1 MSFITSRQSTEIFP
15 EQKLQASVNQ
25 NMLRKN
31 SMALQRQRSSNLG
44 LKIKY
49 VVRQR
54 DESPFNPN
62 RSIKSGSNED
72 KKSDD
77 LDVVIEKGDQI
88 IETGEKKSRESS
100 MSRLTRKLTIMRRSC
115 DRFRSNSL
123 QSESVESENNFN
135 ESQDKGRSN
144 SPIRKQSTIKLL
156 NQARLQK

>member
-1 MSFITSRQSTEIFP
+1 M
-15 EQKLQASVNQ
+15 
-25 NMLRKN
+25 
-31 SMALQRQRSSNLG
+31 
-44 LKIKY
+44 
-49 VVRQR
+49 RQR

-115 DRFRSNSL
+115 DKFRSNSRL
-123 QSESVESENNFN
+123 SESVESENNFN

-156 NQARLQK
+156 N